1 MNKRY
6 EKFELENLRSCVLQ
20 TLEETPSGT
29 MNESLLDS
37 IAHGAYGFDSN
48 RKRMVQTLRWLDE
61 KALVKLDAPN
71 ESCIVATITAFGS
84 RVAKGVEVCPG
95 VKRPERK
102 A

>member
-6 EKFELENLRSCVLQ
+6 EQFELENLRSCVLR

-48 RKRMVQTLRWLDE
+48 RKRMVRVLRWLEE
-61 KALVKLDAPN
+61 KGLVTLESFN
-71 ESCIVATITAFGS
+71 ENCLVAEITAAGA
-84 RVAKGVEVCPG
+84 RVAQGVEVFPG